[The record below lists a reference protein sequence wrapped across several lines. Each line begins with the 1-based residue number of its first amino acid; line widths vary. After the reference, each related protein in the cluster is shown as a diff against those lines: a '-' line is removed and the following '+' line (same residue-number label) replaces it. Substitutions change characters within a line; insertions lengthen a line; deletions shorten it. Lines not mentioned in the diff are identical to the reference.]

1 MDPQPS
7 PSSLPSAP
15 GSPAR
20 RPIQL
25 TILLAVL
32 LLMNAAG
39 LVRGL
44 TAREQ
49 ILQEIPRL
57 TPALFTLWLAAPPLT
72 ILGILGLWNLRR
84 WGLYLIGLG
93 WVLAIVVDMLV
104 GATNH
109 AILATGLMWLVV
121 LFVRPVR
128 GELR

>member
-1 MDPQPS
+1 MS
-7 PSSLPSAP
+7 EAGP
-15 GSPAR
+15 GEVAATPRAR
-20 RPIQL
+20 RPLPL

-32 LLMNAAG
+32 LLMNVAG
-39 LVRGL
+39 LGRGL

-57 TPALFTLWLAAPPLT
+57 TPTLFALWLAAPPLT

-93 WVLAIVVDMLV
+93 WVIAVVVDTLV
-104 GATNH
+104 GATPH

-128 GELR
+128 SELR

>member
-1 MDPQPS
+1 MS
-7 PSSLPSAP
+7 EAGP
-15 GSPAR
+15 GEVAAATPAR
-20 RPIQL
+20 RPLQL

-32 LLMNAAG
+32 LLMNVAG

-44 TAREQ
+44 TARAQ

-57 TPALFTLWLAAPPLT
+57 TPTLFSLWLAAPPLT

-84 WGLYLIGLG
+84 WGLYLIGFG

-104 GATNH
+104 GATNQ